1 MRNVTLLDNVD
12 ASTQQIST
20 HVNLDQRAAWK
31 LFITS
36 SGLDGEPQLFIEDN
50 NTSSKC
56 VEPTGDWN
64 IICNPC
70 DTVTDS
76 FPIDDDT
83 ITIEKN
89 SFKSNWMRVRIEPNG
104 NTTGTITVTLS
115 YKTFP

>member
-20 HVNLDQRAAWK
+20 HVNLDQRVEWK

-56 VEPTGDWN
+56 TEPTGDWN
-64 IICNPC
+64 IVCNPFA
-70 DTVTDS
+70 DFEY
-76 FPIDDDT
+76 FPINDD
-83 ITIEKN
+83 IVTIEKKD
-89 SFKSNWMRVRIEPNG
+89 FKSNWMRIRVENNG
-104 NTTGTITVTLS
+104 NTTGNITVKLS